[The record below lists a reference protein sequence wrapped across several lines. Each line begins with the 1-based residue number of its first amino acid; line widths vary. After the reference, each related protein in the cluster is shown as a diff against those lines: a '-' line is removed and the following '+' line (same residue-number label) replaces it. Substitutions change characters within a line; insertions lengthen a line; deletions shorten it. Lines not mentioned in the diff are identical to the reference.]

1 MKKLII
7 MAFAISTILSGC
19 DSWVDKAET
28 PSNTLTYDELKRPSM
43 IATLQSKNISD
54 GPMVAFVK
62 TLQGEAAAQMFLALG
77 TTVDEL
83 TEGTIPNALLYRHIS
98 SDNITPSSG
107 TQNDLWNRLQNYY
120 ARSIEVLN
128 VANELPDNNTKA
140 TNLSKAYGGYIG
152 NLHAGYAL
160 QLLAECFSTTP
171 NAEGGSIRLNNAL
184 VSHQSLLTMA
194 QEHFNK
200 ALEFVQMQ
208 AIKDASN
215 FDYNVAVRQINTY
228 KLRLAMHQQRY
239 SDAATLV
246 SLAINDAEQV
256 EVIYNNDGS
265 DNPLYAAIGPNA
277 RDIQV
282 SADLEAVRFTA
293 AEQKALPLKH
303 VSVDKKNPNRY
314 NIYASALT
322 RKGALV
328 IADAADI
335 HFIKAELIVRGM
347 LSGNALEEVNKVITK
362 YNAADAETASLTLE
376 RIATLR
382 RIYLALRG
390 ERTAD
395 VRRGLEQGS
404 AATMWKQRKIK
415 WLPLPEKEL
424 ENLP

>member
-1 MKKLII
+1 

-77 TTVDEL
+77 ATVDEL

-171 NAEGGSIRLNNAL
+171 NVEGGSIRLNNTL
-184 VSHQSLLTMA
+184 VSHQSLFTMA

-215 FDYNVAVRQINTY
+215 FDYNAAVRQINTY

-246 SLAINDAEQV
+246 SFAINDAEQV

-277 RDIQV
+277 RDVQV
-282 SADLEAVRFTA
+282 TADLEAARSTA

-303 VSVDKKNPNRY
+303 ASVDKKNPNRY

-335 HFIKAELIVRGM
+335 HFIKAELIVRGV
-347 LSGNALEEVNKVITK
+347 LSGDALVEVNKVIAK
-362 YNAADAETASLTLE
+362 YNASDAETATPSLE

-404 AATMWKQRKIK
+404 AATMWQQRKAK

>member
-77 TTVDEL
+77 ATVDEL

-171 NAEGGSIRLNNAL
+171 NVEGGSIRLNNTL
-184 VSHQSLLTMA
+184 VSHQSLFTMA

-215 FDYNVAVRQINTY
+215 FDYNAAVRQINTY

-246 SLAINDAEQV
+246 SFAINDAEQV

-277 RDIQV
+277 RDVQV
-282 SADLEAVRFTA
+282 TADLEAARSTA

-303 VSVDKKNPNRY
+303 ASVDKKNPNRY

-335 HFIKAELIVRGM
+335 HFIKAELIVRGV
-347 LSGNALEEVNKVITK
+347 LSGDALVEVNKVIAK
-362 YNAADAETASLTLE
+362 YNASDAETATPSLE

-404 AATMWKQRKIK
+404 AATMWQQRKAK